1 MSGQWKDLK
10 EELEEETKKLFEN
23 CPDEIKRFH
32 YGIISHS
39 DAGKESLNQYFGHW
53 VHTYGFYYIYSMT
66 IPQSI
71 RQLANNPVMD
81 LIQIKAIFCDFFSI
95 VPFMGEYAG
104 QKTIV
109 KFSEKMIAV
118 MDSIETKDEFIE
130 LLDVFHTYF
139 IRLYWWFH
147 WYFPWG
153 LGASSCQR
161 LTREDIDEIVRLSK
175 DL

>member
-1 MSGQWKDLK
+1 MGGQWEALK
-10 EELEEETKKLFEN
+10 EELEQETKKLVKN

-39 DAGKESLNQYFGHW
+39 EAGKESLNQYFGHW

-71 RQLANNPVMD
+71 RRLTLDPEMELVHG
-81 LIQIKAIFCDFFSI
+81 KKIFCDFFSI
-95 VPFMGEYAG
+95 VPFMAEYAG
-104 QKTIV
+104 QEMIT
-109 KFSEKMIAV
+109 KFSQKMIGV
-118 MDSIETKDEFIE
+118 MDSIDTKEEFVE

-161 LTREDIDEIVRLSK
+161 LTREDIDEIVRLGK